1 MNKEVVLIAPNT
13 LGSYKFSGKSRENLA
28 LGVLGAYLGEKQ
40 IPYELI
46 DARLEHLTQEEV
58 LEELVRLQP
67 LIVGLTLMGQEPAVW
82 SGPLVW
88 ALREELPSTHIT
100 TGSYFPTLDP
110 EKTFR
115 MLPEINSVALGEGED
130 TLAELALKVRDK
142 QDWREIQGIAHR
154 VGNDVI
160 RNPRRKLIKDLDK
173 LPIPVRYAKEDTIS
187 KVSLEGSRGCF
198 ARCSFC
204 SIGPHT
210 DPKRSLWRG
219 KSPERIAAELKRLR
233 EFYPTIDQYR
243 FVDADFIGLES
254 GQERVA
260 DIAAR
265 IIDSGFSSSNAK
277 MFLETQSKNAL
288 AVPPQVWDRF
298 RQAGLYQV
306 FIGVENS
313 SEKVKRAIGKPSDF
327 ETDLKA
333 LEYLRGFGFNVTY
346 GFIMINPWSNTEDV
360 FRNADALGRLGNAGL
375 DKYFS
380 ELILTPGTRAFE
392 TVNQEQRVFMEKVDG
407 IELYSF
413 PLPDALEN
421 IRRVGRYML
430 ESRRYRPILERIAAV
445 YTEIDNLLLN
455 GNREAADLLRRRL
468 DDINRA
474 IFLQIAGAAQ
484 ENSGVLTEREIEL
497 LLGSV
502 IPPHL
507 TEISKFE
514 TEISTEFS

>member
-1 MNKEVVLIAPNT
+1 MVLAAPNT

-28 LGVLGAYLGEKQ
+28 LGVLGAYLGEKEV
-40 IPYELI
+40 PYELI
-46 DARLEHLTQEEV
+46 DARLDHLTQDEV
-58 LEELVRLQP
+58 LAELIRLQP
-67 LIVGLTLMGQEPAVW
+67 LMVGLTLMGQEAAVW
-82 SGPLVW
+82 AGPLVK
-88 ALREELPSTHIT
+88 ALREELTRVHIT
-100 TGSYFPTLDP
+100 AGSYFPTLDP

-115 MLPEINSVALGEGED
+115 MLPEIDSIALGEGEE
-130 TLAELALKVRDK
+130 TLAELTVKVKDK
-142 QDWREIQGIAHR
+142 QDWREIRGIAHR
-154 VGNDVI
+154 DGDNVI

-173 LPIPVRYAKEDTIS
+173 LPIPVRYAREDTIS

-219 KSPERIAAELKRLR
+219 KSSERIAAELKGLR

-260 DIAAR
+260 NIVAGILEA
-265 IIDSGFSSSNAK
+265 GFLSSNAK
-277 MFLETQSKNAL
+277 LFLETQSKNAL
-288 AVPPQVWDRF
+288 AVPTPVWDRF
-298 RQAGLYQV
+298 KQAGLYQV
-306 FIGVENS
+306 FIGIENA

-346 GFIMINPWSNTEDV
+346 GFIMINPWSDMENV
-360 FRNADALGRLGNAGL
+360 LKNAEALGKLGNAGL

-392 TVNQEQRVFMEKVDG
+392 MVNREQGVFVEQVDG
-407 IELYSF
+407 IEFYSF
-413 PLPDALEN
+413 PLPDALES

-430 ESRRYRPILERIAAV
+430 EDRQYRPLLERIATV
-445 YTEIDNLLLN
+445 YTEVDNLLLN
-455 GNREAADLLRRRL
+455 GNRDRAGILRRRL
-468 DDINRA
+468 DDINHA
-474 IFLQIAGAAQ
+474 IFLQIARAAQ
-484 ENSGVLTEREIEL
+484 ENSGVLTEPEIEL

-502 IPPHL
+502 IPSRL
-507 TEISKFE
+507 AEISQLE
-514 TEISTEFS
+514 TEISTEFF